1 MIFNIQKCSIH
12 DGEGL
17 RTLVFFKGC
26 PLKCKWCANPES
38 QNYDEEIME
47 SPVRCV
53 GCGACRDAC
62 PKGAILEDGSI
73 DRTLC
78 DNCMKCIDV
87 CYAEAKKITGR
98 AYTTEELYKE
108 IEKDRPFYS
117 RFGGGVTFS
126 GGEPLTHGQQLR
138 DIAEMCHEK
147 GIHVVVE
154 SCGYGDF
161 EKFKMALPYIDAMFM
176 DIKHIDTA
184 VHKELTGAGNAL
196 ILNNIKKISEY
207 GIPLTIRTPIVP
219 GMTDREENIAGI
231 AKFVAELPT
240 AKEYELLAYHSFGES
255 KYKALGRK
263 YLLEGT
269 ETPSDEKMREL
280 VKAGNRILSE
290 YGKQCCWTKNNNKE
304 VVK

>member
-1 MIFNIQKCSIH
+1 MGGTPHF
-12 DGEGL
+12 G
-17 RTLVFFKGC
+17 VFKGC

-219 GMTDREENIAGI
+219 GLTDREENITGI

-263 YLLEGT
+263 YSLGGYRN
-269 ETPSDEKMREL
+269 PQRQKMREL